1 MKIPAMKES
10 MVKEAKKQIREIE
23 KQAKLGLITESERY
37 NKIIDIWTKVTDKVA
52 DIMFDA
58 MKEDEKLFRIRS
70 SNQNTHHYHKV
81 DNSLLENVFFC
92 LESSNAEDNQ
102 RGFRLIRGKFT
113 SPTAIEE
120 LLERNILDTIISLL
134 RKAYQSKN
142 VDTQTTILMLL
153 SNLCL
158 ITISP

>member
-1 MKIPAMKES
+1 MENEFNTKIKDRFRHYTS
-10 MVKEAKKQIREIE
+10 TSTR
-23 KQAKLGLITESERY
+23 
-37 NKIIDIWTKVTDKVA
+37 VTLRMHGDPGR
-52 DIMFDA
+52 A